1 MDVTN
6 RGTGAGGS
14 KTNENGKTFE
24 RKTDNESRLLLNG
37 FTKKKIPGAKSK
49 YGYYLENADNTCVYM
64 TQGGLKAYFRHFFK
78 KDMFRSPDEAYL
90 FRTADSYVLKIL
102 EKKNQNVEGSV
113 DTKLLAGPGFIEE
126 YQECLGPDFKIVYA
140 FCISAFLKKDYTSET
155 LKYRI
160 LRKINEKHGI
170 SVLFGDDETY
180 YSSLDIWI
188 NDLSG
193 PRLSLR
199 QETESESHDD
209 TESLRS
215 AMSAEEVLLELK

>member
-1 MDVTN
+1 MDTAN

-14 KTNENGKTFE
+14 KTNENGKSFE
-24 RKTDNESRLLLNG
+24 KKTNNEARLLSNG
-37 FTKKKIPGAKSK
+37 FRKRKIPGVKSK
-49 YGYYLENADNTCVYM
+49 YGYYLESADNTCVYM
-64 TQGGLKAYFRHFFK
+64 TQGGLKAYFKHFFK
-78 KDMFRSPDEAYL
+78 KEMFRSPDEAYL
-90 FRTADSYVLKIL
+90 FCTTDSYVLKIL

-126 YQECLGPDFKIVYA
+126 YQECLGPEFKIVYA
-140 FCISAFLKKDYTSET
+140 FCISAFLKKDYTSNT

-180 YSSLDIWI
+180 YSSLDTWI
-188 NDLSG
+188 NDLSA

-199 QETESESHDD
+199 QESESELSDD
-209 TESLRS
+209 TESLPS
-215 AMSAEEVLLELK
+215 ATSVEEVLVELT